1 MKDLVSLFEEGERC
15 GYCQEFW
22 QNCKCRELFGDDY
35 GGDDHYA
42 SDYHEQRQASDWR
55 LFTRWSY

>member
-1 MKDLVSLFEEGERC
+1 MKDLVSLFEDGERC

-35 GGDDHYA
+35 WGDYNTPE
-42 SDYHEQRQASDWR
+42 YREQQQASAWE
-55 LFTRWSY
+55 LIKRWSY